1 MLVTTKGRYALAALA
16 DLAAHAGQGAVPL
29 RDVAARQSISEKYLE
44 SIVKSLADASLV
56 TGTRGKGGGYE
67 LARPADETTVLEVL
81 DAVEGDFKVAE
92 DLEGAASPAQLRSAA
107 LFDEIDAI
115 VRERLGD
122 ETVADLAQGEDAG
135 DYYVI

>member
-29 RDVAARQSISEKYLE
+29 RDVAARQGISEKYLE

-56 TGTRGKGGGYE
+56 SGTRGKGGGYE

-81 DAVEGDFKVAE
+81 ECVEGDLAVAE
-92 DLEGAASPAQLRSAA
+92 DAEVGATGVQLRAAA
-107 LFDEIDAI
+107 LFDEAQQAVESILSATT
-115 VRERLGD
+115 VAELARGGD
-122 ETVADLAQGEDAG
+122 EG